1 MNSRMSYYEKNKE
14 KILKKLK
21 EKYSS
26 DEEFRDRVK
35 KSNRQRYQKNPGY
48 HEKNLNNAKARY
60 HNDEDY
66 REKTKRAALKRNQES
81 KQLNKITN
89 EHLKK
94 FSNEYGTVVF
104 VDGTYSLQA
113 KHKNNGD

>member
-1 MNSRMSYYEKNKE
+1 MDHRMSYYEKNKE

-26 DEEFRDRVK
+26 DEEFREKVK
-35 KSNRQRYQKNPGY
+35 KSNRQRYQNNPAY
-48 HEKNLNNAKARY
+48 HEKNLNNAKTRY
-60 HNDEDY
+60 HNDEGY

-94 FSNEYGTVVF
+94 FSDQYGAIVF
-104 VDGTYSLQA
+104 VDGTYRLQA
-113 KHKNNGD
+113 KHKNKSD